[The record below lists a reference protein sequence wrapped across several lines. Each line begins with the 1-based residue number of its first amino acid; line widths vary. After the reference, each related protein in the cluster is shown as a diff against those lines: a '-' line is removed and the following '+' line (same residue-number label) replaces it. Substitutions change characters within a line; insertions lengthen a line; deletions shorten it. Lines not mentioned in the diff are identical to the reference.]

1 MTSGAAAAT
10 HVPLDHPRRPGRAN
24 VPGRSQ
30 QMVERD
36 SQQTAGSKTP
46 RLATSAS
53 GDEDC
58 GRHNGEVFRPPTS
71 RRGAA
76 VGVSIARASG
86 KVRIPPIRGRA
97 GELKVI
103 GALIAAVAQ
112 GRGGVLVIEGPPGI
126 GKSRLLTEVLALGE
140 KAGVRAL
147 FGEAF
152 EYQQT
157 VPFFSLFMATLR
169 ADPPVGDAEA
179 LRRLGTSADLRY
191 WVVRDLQAAIHAAA
205 SRIPLAILLEDIHW
219 ADNATLLAL
228 RSLAATRPD
237 APVLWVLTTRTGAGG
252 PALRE
257 TLTALERED
266 ARFMRLTAITPS
278 AVADIVQDA
287 VRANADASL
296 LNLADKAHGN
306 PFLLTELLRGLD
318 EDGRLDVNDGRAVA
332 AGDTLPRR
340 LSHTMQQ
347 RLDQLS
353 NAGSQVVRVAA
364 VLPDQFSVR
373 LLAAMLERRPAA
385 LVSAV
390 EEAVRAD
397 LLIEDG
403 DQMRFRHDL
412 LREAT
417 RQSLPQSLRRAME
430 RQSATIMLDMG
441 AAPEEVATQLA
452 RSADVGD
459 QAAIAALREAAQSVA
474 NSDPSVAA
482 DLSKRALELLPPQDP
497 GHGPLVTETIVLLN
511 RATRY
516 GEAQSLAS
524 TTLSGALAPEEEAKI
539 RLRLPTV
546 TTDTTTRHIEENR
559 RALQLPHLSDVT
571 QARHRAW
578 LAYNLAMYGQHG
590 QDSTAANEAAAAAA
604 SSGDLESSILS
615 GIALACLDC
624 ANGYAGRALHRVEE
638 LQALT
643 PADDMTAHHLA
654 AIHLANL
661 LAVVG
666 RLEDAATLVA
676 GRTEKSQKERDGM
689 ALHIWGLT
697 AGVVQLAAGRLSAAR
712 AAIEW
717 LPTPDRT
724 GSTYVDARRMCILAE
739 VAARTDDRTLLV
751 ETLSEARDAYS
762 NGSPAVRREVAGVL
776 GLAAWQR
783 DDVHEAV
790 RWLGGDISLLVTPM
804 LPTVLDQLTLTARV
818 ASAAGDAGLRARL
831 LDAVG
836 VLERERPEVRLFATV
851 AQHTRGMLERDADA
865 LAAAASALRSSSRP
879 LLYASAA
886 EDAGGELSRAQRN
899 AEALEQLNAAFD
911 TYLECEA
918 IADARRVGRALR
930 RLGVERR
937 TVTHPR
943 AKTGWDSLTD
953 SELTVVN
960 LIARGATNRD
970 VATQLHLSPHTVK
983 THVHNA
989 FAKLG
994 INSRAQLAQLM
1005 RGAD

>member
-1 MTSGAAAAT
+1 M
-10 HVPLDHPRRPGRAN
+10 
-24 VPGRSQ
+24 
-30 QMVERD
+30 
-36 SQQTAGSKTP
+36 
-46 RLATSAS
+46 
-53 GDEDC
+53 
-58 GRHNGEVFRPPTS
+58 
-71 RRGAA
+71 
-76 VGVSIARASG
+76 SG
-86 KVRIPPIRGRA
+86 KVHIPPIRGRA
-97 GELKVI
+97 DELKVI
-103 GALIAAVAQ
+103 GALVSAVTQ

-126 GKSRLLTEVLALGE
+126 GKSRLLTEVLALADKG
-140 KAGVRAL
+140 GVRAL

-179 LRRLGTSADLRY
+179 LRRLGTSADVHY
-191 WVVRDLQAAIHAAA
+191 WVVHDLQGAIHAAA

-237 APVLWVLTTRTGAGG
+237 VPVLWVLTARTGAGG
-252 PALRE
+252 PAVRE

-266 ARFMRLTAITPS
+266 ARFLRLAAITPD

-296 LNLADKAHGN
+296 LRLAVKTHGN

-318 EDGRLDVNDGRAVA
+318 EDGRLDIGGGRAVA
-332 AGDTLPRR
+332 TGDTLPRR
-340 LSHTMQQ
+340 LSDTMQQ

-353 NAGSQVVRVAA
+353 NGASQVVQVAA

-373 LLAAMLERRPAA
+373 LLAAMLERRPTA

-390 EEAVRAD
+390 DEAVRAD

-452 RSADVGD
+452 RSAEVGD
-459 QAAIAALREAAQSVA
+459 QAAIAALRQAAQSVA
-474 NSDPSVAA
+474 NSDPGAA
-482 DLSKRALELLPPQDP
+482 SDLSKRALELQPPQDP
-497 GHGPLVTETIVLLN
+497 GRGPLVTETIVLLN

-516 GEAQSLAS
+516 EEAQRLAS
-524 TTLSGALAPEEEAKI
+524 TTLSAALAPEEEAKI

-546 TTDTTTRHIEENR
+546 TTDTTTGHIEENR

-571 QARHRAW
+571 RARHRAW
-578 LAYNLAMYGQHG
+578 LAYNLAMHGQHG
-590 QDSTAANEAAAAAA
+590 HDSAAANEAAAAAA
-604 SSGDLESSILS
+604 STGDLESSILS

-638 LQALT
+638 LQALI

-666 RLEDAATLVA
+666 RLEDATALVA
-676 GRTEKSQKERDGM
+676 GRTEKSQKEHDAMG
-689 ALHIWGLT
+689 LHIWALT
-697 AGVVQLAAGRLSAAR
+697 AGVVQVAAGRLSAAR
-712 AAIEW
+712 AAVEW

-724 GSTYVDARRMCILAE
+724 GSTYVDARRMFTLAE
-739 VAARTDDRTLLV
+739 VAARTDDRTLLL
-751 ETLSEARDAYS
+751 ETVSEARDAYS
-762 NGSPAVRREVAGVL
+762 NGSPAVRREAAGVL
-776 GLAAWQR
+776 GRAAWQR
-783 DDVHEAV
+783 SDVHEAV
-790 RWLGGDISLLVTPM
+790 RWLGGDISLLVTP
-804 LPTVLDQLTLTARV
+804 LVPTVFDQLTLTARV
-818 ASAAGDAGLRARL
+818 ASTAGDAGLRARL
-831 LDAVG
+831 LDVVD
-836 VLERERPEVRLFATV
+836 VLECERPGIPLFANV
-851 AQHTRGMLERDADA
+851 AQHTRGILERNADA
-865 LAAAASALRSSSRP
+865 LAAVASALHSSSRP

-899 AEALEQLNAAFD
+899 AEALDQLNAAFD
-911 TYLECEA
+911 TYIECEA
-918 IADARRVGRALR
+918 IADARRVGRELR

-937 TVTHPR
+937 IVSQQR

-960 LIARGATNRD
+960 LIAQGATNRS
-970 VATQLHLSPHTVK
+970 VATELHLSPHTVK

-994 INSRAQLAQLM
+994 IASRAQLAQLM
-1005 RGAD
+1005 RGAE